1 MPFDRRY
8 AKLFD
13 ALVYTVHDCGCV
25 ARCAK
30 EGDDG
35 SQVRLDKLYEI
46 IESSRFGIHDLSRVT
61 LDSVNRLPRFNM
73 PLELGIF
80 LGAKRYGNSRQKRK
94 AMLILE
100 KEQYRLARYCSDLA
114 GQDPRAHGNDVFR
127 AITIVRNW
135 LRTERSA
142 IVDIPGGTAIAER
155 YYRFRRELPEMC
167 RLKNLDMYTLTF
179 LDYRTLVTGWL
190 QANP

>member
-1 MPFDRRY
+1 VPFDRRY

-35 SQVRLDKLYEI
+35 SQVRLDKLYGI
-46 IESSRFGIHDLSRVT
+46 IEESRFGIHDLSRVT
-61 LDSVNRLPRFNM
+61 LDSANRLPRFNM

-80 LGAKRYGNSRQKRK
+80 LGAKRYGTSRQKRK

-100 KEQYRLARYCSDLA
+100 KEPYRLPRYCSDLA
-114 GQDPRAHGNDVFR
+114 GQDPRAHGNDVQR

-135 LRTERSA
+135 LRTEHSEVA
-142 IVDIPGGTAIAER
+142 DVPGGAAIALR
-155 YYRFRRELPEMC
+155 YFQFRRELPKMC
-167 RLKNLDMYTLTF
+167 KLKRLDVRALTF
-179 LDYRTLVTGWL
+179 LDYRTLIEGWL
-190 QANP
+190 EAHR